1 MTYLVQTYARR
12 TSQPSANK
20 LSTSPPTAI
29 GDNCGNAGYFLHEN
43 QKKRDL
49 SSSLLPRVDWSF
61 FDLKPESH
69 GLKGV
74 QRMANTLST
83 EAPTDFGVNLKGS
96 VENR

>member
-1 MTYLVQTYARR
+1 MEMLDIFFTKT
-12 TSQPSANK
+12 K
-20 LSTSPPTAI
+20 
-29 GDNCGNAGYFLHEN
+29 
-43 QKKRDL
+43 KKRDL